1 MLTYE
6 EKDSKWENWDGG
18 YWGKDIYKKKNSSKF
33 FKCCCVTFIL
43 CLMLFMITLSIMYII
58 TEGQIICFIPYV
70 KKVEFCINHNTKN
83 STNNTNIQNQTNI
96 FNVMDTNNSSISNDT
111 KYTNDTN
118 DEYNQNDF
126 IYNNNSLSQI
136 SQYINK
142 TNYTNYMLYREN
154 IQNQIENSKESS
166 INDGEAIAISIG
178 SVFGFII
185 LSAGSFYTTKKGYIG
200 IKNYCTNKTSSKHK
214 NIQLTEEEMK
224 FYEVKNPLQEAF
236 ENNQGGLFQKGV
248 YTIKKAI
255 EKDRERDFDS
265 AISLYNNGIDII
277 LQCLKTN
284 FNSNDRFAI
293 AKKIDIYV
301 QRVNYIT
308 NCKENQKLI
317 NDINNN
323 FKSK

>member
-18 YWGKDIYKKKNSSKF
+18 YWGKDIYKKEKSSNF
-33 FKCCCVTFIL
+33 SKCCCITFIL
-43 CLMLFMITLSIMYII
+43 CLMSFMIILSIIYII
-58 TEGQIICFIPYV
+58 TEGQFICSIPYV
-70 KKVEFCINHNTKN
+70 KKVDFCRSHNKKL
-83 STNNTNIQNQTNI
+83 TNNTNIQNQSTIFDVTN
-96 FNVMDTNNSSISNDT
+96 TNKSSIFNDT
-111 KYTNDTN
+111 KYINDIN
-118 DEYNQNDF
+118 EKDNQNNF
-126 IYNNNSLSQI
+126 ISNNNSLSQLT
-136 SQYINK
+136 QYVNK
-142 TNYTNYMLYREN
+142 TNYTNFMLYREN
-154 IQNQIENSKESS
+154 IQNEIEDSKERS
-166 INDGEAIAISIG
+166 INDAEAIAISIG

-185 LSAGSFYTTKKGYIG
+185 LLSGSLYTTKKGYMG
-200 IKNYCTNKTSSKHK
+200 IKDYCTNKTSSKHK
-214 NIQLTEEEMK
+214 NVQLTEEEMK
-224 FYEVKNPLQEAF
+224 FYEVRNPLQEAF

-284 FNSNDRFAI
+284 LNSNDRFAI

-308 NCKENQKLI
+308 NCRENQKLI
-317 NDINNN
+317 NDINTN
-323 FKSK
+323 FNSK